1 MIRRPPRSTLFPYT
15 TLFRSRLRALAQVA
29 EKEAQNAL
37 ARSRRR
43 RHVLVDRRQRGLRQE
58 DGKGEV
64 ARSLAPPVLTGGAP
78 QDRPGDGDRLTQRT
92 GGAHQSK
99 IRKTGEVVEVR
110 EVRGGPPTSSNL
122 QNLSR
127 VAPAASAA
135 SGPDRTS
142 RLLRRPGGTGRPCN
156 RPTTGTG
163 TGRRCSRRRPRGR
176 AWQTASRTAR
186 TAA

>member
-99 IRKTGEVVEVR
+99 IRKTGEGVEGR
-110 EVRGGPPTSSNL
+110 EGRGGPPNL
-122 QNLSR
+122 LQPPKPQPRCTPCERRIPTRSYKIGR
-127 VAPAASAA
+127 AS
-135 SGPDRTS
+135 
-142 RLLRRPGGTGRPCN
+142 C
-156 RPTTGTG
+156 
-163 TGRRCSRRRPRGR
+163 RGR
-176 AWQTASRTAR
+176 GEISGVAGSI
-186 TAA
+186 